1 MRRIG
6 EVMAVAV
13 ACAAAVLPLAATYAP
28 GPAAL
33 LLCAAAA
40 GGAAVAGA
48 LRAARRTAS
57 TTVAGALAVLAGA
70 VVALAAWLPRQS
82 GSAIDALRF
91 SGARILTTSVPVPV
105 TLEMVALP
113 FCGTWLAAAT
123 AAALLRTRRPALAV
137 LPPVGL
143 LAGAVAVV
151 GPVGEPAY
159 GYAILLVVAL
169 AAMLALT
176 QHSGRLHAAGFVA
189 LAAAVAGLAGPAL
202 LSTSDRRP
210 PDLRAHVDPPY
221 QNPEQVNPL
230 NLLAG
235 WAAEPDETLLEVRTD
250 RPSRL
255 RLVTLAEF
263 TGVTWLPAR
272 TYHAAGTVLPATV
285 ETAGP
290 PAHQELTV
298 FGLDGGWLPAP
309 DGAEEIAGIRV
320 AVDAPTATLVAPD
333 GLRAGQRYTVDAR
346 PPDWSSQRLAGAR
359 LPTGDEFDTGRT
371 LPPGGPGRLYEI
383 ARFAAGTGSPYEQ
396 ATRLAD
402 HLRHNYRFDAKAPG
416 GNGYP
421 SLDRFLLRPAE
432 QGGRRGTSEQFA
444 TAFAVLAR
452 TLGMPS
458 RVVVGFTVD
467 EPIEGTDLY
476 VVRAGDAIAWPEV
489 YLDGAG
495 WVPFDPT
502 PQAST
507 GDSLGPAP
515 LDPLP
520 TLPQVEPSPSGSSDD
535 AEQPADDPAEAA
547 PPGAAAVSPIRWPWY
562 AAAAALTLLL
572 GIPTL
577 RLWHGR
583 ARLRRGE
590 PATRLLGAWTE
601 VRAGLRQAGH
611 RPTSASTVDDVARL
625 AGAAAPGPG
634 VGALAAAVN
643 GVAFGAAV
651 PPPADIDR
659 LVADARAHRKALRRH
674 SARLRRLT
682 WWLDPRPLWWRRP

>member
-1 MRRIG
+1 MLAAAAI
-6 EVMAVAV
+6 

-28 GPAAL
+28 GAAAL
-33 LLCAAAA
+33 LLCAAAG
-40 GGAAVAGA
+40 GGAAVSGA
-48 LRAARRTAS
+48 LRAGRRTAS
-57 TTVAGALAVLAGA
+57 TTIVGALAVLASA
-70 VVALAAWLPRQS
+70 VVALAAWLPHQS
-82 GSAIDALRF
+82 GSALDALRF

-123 AAALLRTRRPALAV
+123 SAALLYTRRPALAV

-159 GYAILLVVAL
+159 GYAVLLVVAL
-169 AAMLALT
+169 TALLALT
-176 QHSGRLHAAGFVA
+176 QHGGRLHAAGFVA

-202 LSTSDRRP
+202 LATSDRRP

-235 WAAEPDETLLEVRTD
+235 WAADPDETLLEVRTD

-290 PAHQELTV
+290 AARHELTIAAL
-298 FGLDGGWLPAP
+298 GGGWLPAP
-309 DGAEEIAGIRV
+309 DGADEVTGVRV

-346 PPDWSSQRLAGAR
+346 PPDWNPQRLAGAR

-371 LPPGGPGRLYEI
+371 LPPGGPARLYEI
-383 ARFAAGTGSPYEQ
+383 ARLAAGTGSPYEQ

-421 SLDRFLLRPAE
+421 SLDRFLMRPVE

-452 TLGMPS
+452 ALGMPS
-458 RVVVGFTVD
+458 RVAVGFTVD
-467 EPIEGTDLY
+467 EPLDGTDLY
-476 VVRAGDAIAWPEV
+476 VVRAGDAVAWPEV

-502 PQAST
+502 PPAST
-507 GDSLGPAP
+507 TDNLGPVP

-520 TLPQVEPSPSGSSDD
+520 TLPQAEPTPSGSADEED
-535 AEQPADDPAEAA
+535 QPADDTAAAA
-547 PPGAAAVSPIRWPWY
+547 PPRGAPAPPIRWPWY
-562 AAAAALTLLL
+562 AAAALL
-572 GIPTL
+572 GLLVAVPSL
-577 RLWHGR
+577 RLWRGH
-583 ARLRRGE
+583 ARLRRGG
-590 PATRLLGAWTE
+590 PTDRLLGAWAE

-611 RPTSASTVDDVARL
+611 RPAPASTVDDVARL

-634 VGALAAAVN
+634 VDALAAAVN

-651 PPPADIDR
+651 PPSTDVDR
-659 LVADARAHRKALRRH
+659 LVSDARAHRKALRRH

-682 WWLDPRPLWWRRP
+682 WWLDPRPLWWRP

>member
-1 MRRIG
+1 MRRVG
-6 EVMAVAV
+6 MLMAAAV

-28 GPAAL
+28 GAAAL
-33 LLCAAAA
+33 LLCGAAA
-40 GGAAVAGA
+40 GGVAVSAA
-48 LRAARRTAS
+48 LRASRRTAS
-57 TTVAGALAVLAGA
+57 TTILGALAVLAGA

-82 GSAIDALRF
+82 GSALDALRF

-123 AAALLRTRRPALAV
+123 AAALLYTRRPALAV

-159 GYAILLVVAL
+159 GYAILLVAAL
-169 AAMLALT
+169 AALLALT

-272 TYHAAGTVLPATV
+272 TYPAAGTVLPAGGEPPGRAAHRGGTS
-285 ETAGP
+285 AG
-290 PAHQELTV
+290 L
-298 FGLDGGWLPAP
+298 GGGWLPAP
-309 DGAEEIAGIRV
+309 DGAEEVTGVRV

-346 PPDWSSQRLAGAR
+346 PPDWNPQRLAGAR
-359 LPTGDEFDTGRT
+359 LPAGDEFDTART

-421 SLDRFLLRPAE
+421 SLDRFLLRPVE

-452 TLGMPS
+452 ALGMPS
-458 RVVVGFTVD
+458 RVAVGFTVG
-467 EPIEGTDLY
+467 EPLDGTDLY
-476 VVRAGDAIAWPEV
+476 VVRAGDAVAWPEV

-502 PQAST
+502 PPAST

-520 TLPQVEPSPSGSSDD
+520 TLPQIEPTPRGPPVDTDQPPD
-535 AEQPADDPAEAA
+535 AAATAA
-547 PPGAAAVSPIRWPWY
+547 PPRARPAPPIRWPWY
-562 AAAAALTLLL
+562 AAAAVL
-572 GIPTL
+572 GVLVGVPTL
-577 RLWHGR
+577 RLWRGR
-583 ARLRRGE
+583 ARLRGGD
-590 PATRLLGAWTE
+590 PTGRLLGAWAE
-601 VRAGLRQAGH
+601 VRTGLRQAGH
-611 RPTSASTVDDVARL
+611 RPAPASTVDDVARL

-659 LVADARAHRKALRRH
+659 LVADARAYRKALRRH

-682 WWLDPRPLWWRRP
+682 WWLDPRPLWWRS